1 MFHHFKGVVYRILER
16 NKRVKKGEVV
26 LAEADFKMMKD
37 YIIHLEDALWDAT
50 NRHFK
55 SIPEELSLAYPRVYT
70 IS

>member
-1 MFHHFKGVVYRILER
+1 MFHHFKGVVYRVLER
-16 NKRVKKGEVV
+16 SKRVKKGEVV

-50 NRHFK
+50 GRQSK